1 MEDISGDD
9 VGRQETQHNDS
20 SPCKGTSPHFDGDL
34 GQKRRRLNAVSNI
47 KPGYRAN

>member
-34 GQKRRRLNAVSNI
+34 GQKATSFECCLE
-47 KPGYRAN
+47 Y